1 MLKKNFIIIFLL
13 LPLMIMGQNA
23 SITLEKRDILTYP
36 YNDPNPVPVLSERKD
51 ELYPY
56 HLFNGYAIDGKV
68 QKWDV
73 VKLENDYVQVWV
85 MPSDGGKVWGAIEK
99 STGREF
105 IYRNEVM
112 KYRNISMRGPWTS
125 GGIEMNFGYIGHNPS
140 TCVPVDYKMTENAD
154 GSVSCIVGN
163 YDLPSRTKWYVEVRL
178 PKDKAYFETYA
189 MWINPTLLNQTYYN
203 WMTGSAVVTD
213 DLEFQFPGTGE
224 FRHYGEYDLWP
235 VNEKGIDVSWYR
247 NNINSLSKGYHVVG
261 EFNDFMGG
269 YYHNSGFGYGHWALY
284 DDMPGRK
291 LWLWSLAR
299 DGGIWEDLLTD
310 SDGQYMEHQA
320 GRMFVQYGGPS
331 ASFKTPL
338 SQTPFNPGLTDRWH
352 EIWFP
357 VKEIGGMSEVSPAGV
372 LHVDV
377 KDGKLDV
384 GVNSFAFVTGKI
396 VVKSGDK
403 ILLSEEKNFKPMDVY
418 KTTVALNGGS
428 DFEVTVEGM
437 DLKHNPKD
445 RKILKRPFVSMMPKD
460 FITAASIYK
469 EGNEF
474 KEARNYVKAEQM
486 LKKCIEKDPLYIDAY
501 ASLAEVLYRSM
512 RYDSALYYVN
522 NALLLDTYHP
532 AANFFAGITYLAKG
546 NLTDAQ
552 ESLGWAARS
561 PEYRSVAYAQM
572 AAIEFLLND
581 KQLTEHYAKQA
592 LDYNRYNF
600 NALQVLAVLYRKS
613 GDKAKAEKLIQTIL
627 SVDQLS
633 HFADFENYLL
643 NPNAD
648 NLKLFA
654 STITNEMA
662 YQTYLE
668 LAMTYY
674 GLGLKEDAF
683 AVLGKAPV
691 HPLVTLWKAFIRQD
705 NAMLNEVA
713 VASADFVFPCRT
725 EDIAALEWAVSKN
738 NNWKFRYYLA
748 LNKIAIQRRAEGLKL
763 LSDLGQEPDYAP
775 FYLTRA
781 GLMVPKDD
789 AMVLADLQMAVKL
802 APDDWRSA
810 NRLIQYYSGKE
821 DYKTMLTLT
830 TAANKKFKGAQAI
843 EVQHV
848 LALINNGQYANSLKL
863 LDVMTILPFEGGEG
877 KGKEIY
883 EQASLLMSM
892 DLIRKKKYTDA
903 IKMIEKSKEY
913 PKRLGGGKP
922 YVVDTRIQD
931 YLNIYCFEKLNRES
945 ETEPL
950 KKSISDYKDPQLN
963 PSYRNILTVNM
974 LNRMG
979 DKATADELVMKMAES
994 DIPTYEWVVTVANK
1008 WVAAVA
1014 KNDQGAIAGIE
1025 KGVGSDI
1032 NLKIIKKVLEVTK

>member
-1 MLKKNFIIIFLL
+1 MLKKNLL
-13 LPLMIMGQNA
+13 LVFLVFSPVIMGQKA

-36 YNDPNPVPVLSERKD
+36 YNDPNPIPILTERRD
-51 ELYPY
+51 EIYPY
-56 HLFNGYAIDGKV
+56 HSFHGYAINGKV

-73 VKLENDYVQVWV
+73 VKLENDYIQVWV

-99 STGREF
+99 STGKEF
-105 IYRNEVM
+105 VYRNEVM

-125 GGIEMNFGYIGHNPS
+125 GGIEMNFGFIGHNPS
-140 TCVPVDYKMTENAD
+140 TCVPVDYKMVENAD

-189 MWINPTLLNQTYYN
+189 MWVNPTLLNQTYYN
-203 WMTGSAVVTD
+203 WMTAAAVVTE
-213 DLEFQFPGTGE
+213 DLEFQYPGSAEIGHGGE
-224 FRHYGEYDLWP
+224 FGLWP
-235 VNEKGIDVSWYR
+235 VNEEGRNVSWYK
-247 NNINSLSKGYHVVG
+247 NNNFESSKSYHVVG

-269 YYHNSGFGYGHWALY
+269 YYHNSKFGYGHWALY
-284 DDMPGRK
+284 DEMPGHK

-299 DGGIWEDLLTD
+299 DGGIWEQLLTD
-310 SDGQYMEHQA
+310 SDGQYMEYQA
-320 GRMFVQYGGPS
+320 GRMHNQYGGTS
-331 ASFKTPL
+331 AFKTPI

-357 VKEIGGMSEVSPAGV
+357 VKEIGGMTEVSPSGV
-372 LHVDV
+372 LHVDA
-377 KDGKLDV
+377 KDGKLEL
-384 GVNSFAFVTGKI
+384 GINSFAFVTGKI
-396 VVKSGDK
+396 VVKSGGK
-403 ILLSEEKNFKPMDVY
+403 IILTEEKSFKPMDVF
-418 KTTVALNGGS
+418 KTSVAMDAGAGY
-428 DFEVTVEGM
+428 EVNVEGM
-437 DLKHNPKD
+437 DLKFSPKD
-445 RKILKRPFVSMMPKD
+445 RKVLKRPFVSTMPKD
-460 FITAASIYK
+460 ITTAASLYQ
-469 EGNEF
+469 EGNEL
-474 KEARNYVKAEQM
+474 KEARNYVKAEEI

-512 RYDSALYYVN
+512 RYDSALYYAN
-522 NALLLDTYHP
+522 NALMLDTYHP
-532 AANFFAGITYLAKG
+532 AANFFAGITYQAKG
-546 NLTDAQ
+546 NLTDAH

-581 KQLTEHYAKQA
+581 KPLTEHYANQA

-613 GDKAKAEKLIQTIL
+613 GDKAKAEKTVQTIL
-627 SVDQLS
+627 SIDQLS

-643 NPNAD
+643 NPNAE
-648 NLKLFA
+648 NLKRFT

-674 GLGLKEDAF
+674 GLGLKDDAF
-683 AVLGKAPV
+683 AVLEKSPV
-691 HPLVTLWKAFIRQD
+691 HPLVTLWKAYIKQD
-705 NAMLNEVA
+705 NTMLNEVA
-713 VASADFVFPCRT
+713 VASADFVFPYRT
-725 EDIAALEWAVSKN
+725 EDISALEWAVSKN

-748 LNKIAIQRRAEGLKL
+748 LNKIAIQRRSEGMKL

-781 GLMVPKDD
+781 ELMVPKDD
-789 AMVLADLQMAVKL
+789 AKVLADLQMAAKL
-802 APDDWRSA
+802 APNDWRSA
-810 NRLIQYYSGKE
+810 NKLIQYYSEKK

-830 TAANKKFKGAQAI
+830 TAAYKKFKGTQAI

-863 LDVMTILPFEGGEG
+863 LDAMTILPGEG
-877 KGKEIY
+877 AQEGKVIY

-892 DLIRKKKYTDA
+892 DLIAKKKYADA
-903 IKMIEKSKEY
+903 IKMIDKSREY
-913 PKRLGGGKP
+913 PEHLGVGKP

-931 YLNIYCFEKLNRES
+931 YLNIYCLDKLNRKS

-950 KKSISDYKDPQLN
+950 KKSISEFKGRRRG
-963 PSYRNILTVNM
+963 PSYSNILTINV
-974 LNRMG
+974 LNDMG
-979 DKATADELVMKMAES
+979 DKEAADEMIKKMSES
-994 DIPTYEWVVTVANK
+994 NIPAQK

-1014 KNDQGAIAGIE
+1014 KKDQAAVAEIE
-1025 KGVGSDI
+1025 KGVGSDV
-1032 NLKIIKKVLEVTK
+1032 NLQIIKKVLEVTK

>member
-1 MLKKNFIIIFLL
+1 MLKKNLL
-13 LPLMIMGQNA
+13 LLLLIIPQLLTGQKA

-36 YNDPNPVPVLSERKD
+36 YNDPNPVPILTDRRD
-51 ELYPY
+51 EIYPY
-56 HLFNGYAIDGKV
+56 HSFNGYSIHGKI

-105 IYRNEVM
+105 VYRNEVM

-125 GGIEMNFGYIGHNPS
+125 GGIEMNFGFIGHNPS
-140 TCVPVDYKMTENAD
+140 TCVPVDYKMVENAD

-163 YDLPSRTKWYVEVRL
+163 YDLPSRTKWHVEVRL

-203 WMTGSAVVTD
+203 WMTGAAVVTE
-213 DLEFQFPGTGE
+213 DLEFQYPGSAEIGHGGE
-224 FRHYGEYDLWP
+224 FGLWP
-235 VNEKGIDVSWYR
+235 VNEDGRDVSWYK
-247 NNINSLSKGYHVVG
+247 NNKFGSSKSYHVVG

-269 YYHNSGFGYGHWALY
+269 YYHNSNFGYGHWALY
-284 DDMPGRK
+284 DEMPGHK

-320 GRMFVQYGGPS
+320 GRMHNQYGGTS
-331 ASFKTPL
+331 AFKTPI

-357 VKEIGGMSEVSPAGV
+357 VKEIGGMTEVSPSGV
-372 LHVDV
+372 LHVDA
-377 KDGKLDV
+377 KDGRLQV
-384 GVNSFAFVTGKI
+384 GVNSLTFVTGKT
-396 VVKSGDK
+396 VVRSEGKVVFT
-403 ILLSEEKNFKPMDVY
+403 EEKSFKPMDVF
-418 KTTVALNGGS
+418 KTVVSLNTNA
-428 DFEVTVEGM
+428 DYEVVVEGM
-437 DLKHNPKD
+437 DLQYNPLK
-445 RKILKRPFVSMMPKD
+445 RKVLKRPFVSTMPKD
-460 FITAASIYK
+460 IITAASLYQ
-469 EGNEF
+469 EGNEL
-474 KEARNYVKAEQM
+474 KEARNYVKAEEI
-486 LKKCIEKDPLYIDAY
+486 LKKCIGKDPLYIDAY

-512 RYDSALYYVN
+512 RYDSALYYAN
-522 NALLLDTYHP
+522 NALMLDTYHP

-546 NLTDAQ
+546 NLTDAH

-572 AAIEFLLND
+572 AAIEFLQNN
-581 KQLTEHYAKQA
+581 KPLTGHYANQA

-613 GDKAKAEKLIQTIL
+613 DEKAKAEKIIQTIL

-643 NPNAD
+643 NPTAD
-648 NLKLFA
+648 NLKRFT

-674 GLGLKEDAF
+674 GLGLKDDAF
-683 AVLGKAPV
+683 AVLEKAPV
-691 HPLVTLWKAFIRQD
+691 HPMVTLWKAYLKND
-705 NAMLNEVA
+705 NALLNEVA
-713 VASADFVFPCRT
+713 LASPAFVFPYRT
-725 EDIAALEWAVSKN
+725 EDIAVVEWAVSKN
-738 NNWKFRYYLA
+738 NSWKFRYYLA
-748 LNKIAIQRRAEGLKL
+748 LNKIAIQCRAEGLQL
-763 LSDLGQEPDYAP
+763 LRDCGNEPDYAP

-781 GLMVPKDD
+781 ALMVPKDE
-789 AMVLADLQMAVKL
+789 AGQLADLQTATKL
-802 APDDWRSA
+802 APNDWRAS
-810 NRLIQYYSGKE
+810 NELIKYYSDRK

-830 TAANKKFKGAQAI
+830 TAASKKFKGNQAI
-843 EVQHV
+843 EVQHI

-863 LDVMTILPFEGGEG
+863 LDAMTILPGEG
-877 KGKEIY
+877 ASEGKVIF

-892 DLIRKKKYTDA
+892 DLIAKKKYSDA
-903 IKMIEKSKEY
+903 IKMIEKSKQY
-913 PKRLGGGKP
+913 PEHLGVGKP

-931 YLNIYCFEKLNRES
+931 YLNIYCLEKLNRKA

-950 KKSISDYKDPQLN
+950 KKSISEYTGRRRG
-963 PSYRNILTVNM
+963 PSYSNILTVNV
-974 LNRMG
+974 LNSMG
-979 DKATADELVMKMAES
+979 NKAAADEMIKKSEES
-994 DIPTYEWVVTVANK
+994 DSPAQK
-1008 WVAAVA
+1008 WVAATA
-1014 KNDQGAIAGIE
+1014 KNDQAAATELE
-1025 KGVGSDI
+1025 KGFGSDV
-1032 NLKIIKKVLEVTK
+1032 NFQIIKKVLEVTK